1 MQLLFVETAQSFG
14 ISIFVFR
21 VLPKIDVA
29 RAILMMNA
37 VCTIPALLKLFV
49 SKTDTSV
56 LKRLMIFTIDLFAL
70 LMQCTVF
77 GIVLASKFIFKSPS
91 QQQQSVGQSVGPA
104 LSKGT
109 NSGPVDFSATT
120 ESIFDMLVGGPN
132 RNRRLINTTT
142 NSHFNVINQTF
153 YKRSLFS
160 TDFDDVFDNPAAAA
174 PPTLTKQ
181 FNNTGPFNFEEILA
195 SFQIEWEL
203 PVALLLVS
211 IAWWE
216 NFTDRDIKIFSFKLV
231 NMKML
236 KENIIATRCKTN
248 LITSLWKVLLTLL
261 FAYIFYPGIFN
272 TSKVFRTPDEPDNRL
287 KFLNNMD
294 WGMSPNNMNP
304 NNFGGFMPQQNPQ
317 AGMMLPPPPPI
328 PIAKRSLNDTDG
340 HNSTFLQGLLNET
353 AMAGLGF
360 VINSNV
366 MKQNFESLTA
376 PQLILPS
383 MTTVPNRLNF
393 RPPSQYDNNNNNGP
407 ESGPEE
413 VTYRDYWI
421 TYLMP
426 MLLQIFCSGL
436 CYYTGR
442 LACKLCM
449 QRIGFALPLTLVTPI
464 TLSVALIICK
474 WFPETA
480 ILKQDFVYW
489 TCHEGYET
497 GSFKWQIFCGLGL
510 WWASQLWI
518 GGHVWFG
525 KGQRLAFTERLFV
538 LPGYCGVLIEQSLMM
553 NRRRSERND
562 AYSVLENDDTHSRES
577 LDSTGES
584 SLENKLKK
592 DVNIVI
598 YSCATM
604 WHETETEMLQLLKS
618 IMRLDIDQS
627 ARRKA
632 QEYFGIKDPDFYEYE
647 GHIFFDDA
655 MEEDDNG
662 EMEPNRFVQIL
673 VSVMDQAATYV
684 LLFSF

>member
-1 MQLLFVETAQSFG
+1 
-14 ISIFVFR
+14 
-21 VLPKIDVA
+21 
-29 RAILMMNA
+29 MMNA
-37 VCTIPALLKLFV
+37 VCTIPALLKLFL
-49 SKTDTSV
+49 SKTHTSV
-56 LKRLMIFTIDLFAL
+56 LKRLIVFIVDFFAL

-77 GIVLASKFIFKSPS
+77 GIVLASKFIFKAPAQTTSSGSPGFKNPS
-91 QQQQSVGQSVGPA
+91 S
-104 LSKGT
+104 
-109 NSGPVDFSATT
+109 VDFSLTT
-120 ESIFDMLVGGPN
+120 ESIFDMFIGAPN
-132 RNRRLINTTT
+132 RNRRDHVLNDT
-142 NSHFNVINQTF
+142 NSHFNVVNNTF
-153 YKRSLFS
+153 YKRSLLG
-160 TDFDDVFDNPAAAA
+160 TDFDDVFDNPAA
-174 PPTLTKQ
+174 PPPFPKQ
-181 FNNTGPFNFEEILA
+181 IANASGPFNFEEILA

-216 NFTDRDIKIFSFKLV
+216 NFTDRDVKILSFKLV
-231 NMKML
+231 NMKLL
-236 KENIIATRCKTN
+236 KDNIIATRCKTN

-294 WGMSPNNMNP
+294 GLWGMSPNMMMNP
-304 NNFGGFMPQQNPQ
+304 NFGGLMQQQNQ
-317 AGMMLPPPPPI
+317 QVGMMMPPPPPI
-328 PIAKRSLNDTDG
+328 PIAKRSIDDANDTTMNIN
-340 HNSTFLQGLLNET
+340 NSPFLQLFAATIKNMTVLNET
-353 AMAGLGF
+353 KIGEYRKAFA
-360 VINSNV
+360 VNSNEY
-366 MKQNFESLTA
+366 KQNYDGYTA

-393 RPPSQYDNNNNNGP
+393 RPPGMNGYENGP

-413 VTYRDYWI
+413 VTFKDHWI
-421 TYLMP
+421 TYLVP

-464 TLSVALIICK
+464 TLTVALTICK

-480 ILKQDFVYW
+480 ILKPEFVYW

-518 GGHVWFG
+518 GGHIWFG

-538 LPGYCGVLIEQSLMM
+538 LPGYCGILVEQSLMM
-553 NRRRSERND
+553 NRRRYERSD
-562 AYSVLENDDTHSRES
+562 AYTVLENDDSQSHES
-577 LDSTGES
+577 LDSTGGS
-584 SLENKLKK
+584 CLENKLKK

-618 IMRLDIDQS
+618 IMR
-627 ARRKA
+627 
-632 QEYFGIKDPDFYEYE
+632 
-647 GHIFFDDA
+647 
-655 MEEDDNG
+655 
-662 EMEPNRFVQIL
+662 
-673 VSVMDQAATYV
+673 
-684 LLFSF
+684 

>member
-1 MQLLFVETAQSFG
+1 
-14 ISIFVFR
+14 
-21 VLPKIDVA
+21 
-29 RAILMMNA
+29 MMNA
-37 VCTIPALLKLFV
+37 VCTIPALLKLFL
-49 SKTDTSV
+49 SKTQTSV
-56 LKRLMIFTIDLFAL
+56 LKRLIVFIIDFFAL

-77 GIVLASKFIFKSPS
+77 GIVLASKFIFKAAPSQSVSVGGSPS
-91 QQQQSVGQSVGPA
+91 
-104 LSKGT
+104 SKGT
-109 NSGPVDFSATT
+109 NYGSVDFSQTT
-120 ESIFDMLVGGPN
+120 ESIFDMLAASPQ
-132 RNRRLINTTT
+132 RNRRDNLLNST
-142 NSHFNVINQTF
+142 NHFNIMNNTF
-153 YKRSLFS
+153 HKRSILGS
-160 TDFDDVFDNPAAAA
+160 DFDDLFENPAAG
-174 PPTLTKQ
+174 PPPSIRQL
-181 FNNTGPFNFEEILA
+181 NNTGPFNFEEILA

-216 NFTDRDIKIFSFKLV
+216 NFTDRDIKILSFKLV
-231 NMKML
+231 NMKLL

-272 TSKVFRTPDEPDNRL
+272 TSKVFKTPDEPDNRF

-294 WGMSPNNMNP
+294 GLWGMSPNQLMMMNP
-304 NNFGGFMPQQNPQ
+304 NNFGGFMQQQNQPG
-317 AGMMLPPPPPI
+317 GMLLPPPPPI
-328 PIAKRSLNDTDG
+328 PIAKRSLNEINTTRII
-340 HNSTFLQGLLNET
+340 SSPFLQLFASSLKSPINESSV
-353 AMAGLGF
+353 AAGIAF
-360 VINSNV
+360 QINSSIY
-366 MKQNFESLTA
+366 KQNYDGFTP

-383 MTTVPNRLNF
+383 MTTVPNRYNF
-393 RPPSQYDNNNNNGP
+393 RPPGYDNSP

-413 VTYRDYWI
+413 VTYKDHWI
-421 TYLMP
+421 TYLFP
-426 MLLQIFCSGL
+426 MMLQIFCSGL

-480 ILKQDFVYW
+480 VFKPDFVYW

-518 GGHVWFG
+518 GGHIWFG

-538 LPGYCGVLIEQSLMM
+538 LPGYCGILVEQSLMM
-553 NRRRSERND
+553 NRRRYERND
-562 AYSVLENDDTHSRES
+562 AYSMLENDSQSHES
-577 LDSTGES
+577 FDSTDGS
-584 SLENKLKK
+584 SLESKLKK

-618 IMRLDIDQS
+618 IMR
-627 ARRKA
+627 
-632 QEYFGIKDPDFYEYE
+632 
-647 GHIFFDDA
+647 
-655 MEEDDNG
+655 
-662 EMEPNRFVQIL
+662 
-673 VSVMDQAATYV
+673 
-684 LLFSF
+684 